1 MSESTEDWN
10 TQKYSFNRWPSLKV
24 HHWATILRFLTILF
38 TVLLIQLSLFR
49 PYRVTAGTRKDEKC
63 QLIAVQ
69 SKILIGNMVSQHTKD
84 ILNIQKDSQYQRYSG
99 TMVSQHTKDILNIQR
114 YSQYQRYSGNM
125 VSQNTNNI
133 VVNIALISNRYSHQI
148 LVKLNKEVKL

>member
-1 MSESTEDWN
+1 
-10 TQKYSFNRWPSLKV
+10 
-24 HHWATILRFLTILF
+24 
-38 TVLLIQLSLFR
+38 
-49 PYRVTAGTRKDEKC
+49 
-63 QLIAVQ
+63 
-69 SKILIGNMVSQHTKD
+69 MVSQHTKD

-148 LVKLNKEVKL
+148 LVELNKEVVKL